1 MLSKGK
7 NVNLGNPMPARLK
20 ALHQKLNEN
29 EGEIDMF
36 KKKGLALLLGILMLS
51 SLLAAC
57 SKNNN
62 AAESSPSSASPSPSA
77 SASESASES
86 PEPARELKGAINISL
101 PNQSSSVWNAVAN
114 AYMAKNPG
122 VKVTVDNKPLEGY
135 KEWLT
140 AQFAAGTPQV
150 DMVVNNE
157 VSSLVNERKFMDYY
171 AYFDKMNPYTGKP
184 WMDSL
189 DLAAMGVNLEG
200 VSSEDFLAN
209 LNFESVQIVWVYN
222 KEIFDKVGITQAPKT
237 FNELI
242 EAFEKIKA
250 AGYTPLALA
259 GDSMS
264 MWSGEAGWLVRI
276 YADQYLRDY
285 INVIRSQEQ
294 DYSYV
299 PDIDSKWKYDLSD
312 PFNDANS
319 NVTKNEM
326 RHWKAIRDKDGPY
339 KVEGNPKWVAYADN
353 LKRLF
358 QHVPEG
364 FFGVKAEQAYNLFLT
379 GKAATLMGTPGSYFQ
394 LPKDFADEEK
404 TGAKGGVKPFD
415 YGFFNMP
422 SMEGPEVMAPARTIQ
437 IPIGF
442 YGFVNKSAEQNELNA
457 DFMMYLTSPE
467 GYGVYVKAI
476 QDSDDASLAGA
487 PALKDITLP
496 PEMAAAFADF
506 APIGNTEGYHSP
518 GNHLAR
524 GVMDYQPSV
533 QDWVGSVQRFFDGK
547 LTTEQYLKELQ
558 ANIDKYLEPALKN
571 SKKELSDLDTP
582 ERRPPERQ

>member
-1 MLSKGK
+1 
-7 NVNLGNPMPARLK
+7 
-20 ALHQKLNEN
+20 
-29 EGEIDMF
+29 MF

-51 SLLAAC
+51 SLVAAC

-62 AAESSPSSASPSPSA
+62 AADPSPSSASPSASASEPSA
-77 SASESASES
+77 SASESPSEA
-86 PEPARELKGAINISL
+86 ARELKGTINISL
-101 PNQSSSVWNAVAN
+101 PNASSSVWNAVAQG
-114 AYMAKNPG
+114 YMAKNPG
-122 VKVTVDNKPLEGY
+122 VKVTVDNKPMEGY

-140 AQFAAGTPQV
+140 AQFAAGTPDV

-157 VSSLVNERKFMDYY
+157 VASLINERKFMDYY
-171 AYFDKMNPYTGKP
+171 AYFDKMNFYTGKP
-184 WMDSL
+184 WVESL
-189 DLAAMGVNLEG
+189 DLAAMGINLDG

-222 KEIFDKVGITQAPKT
+222 KEIFEKVGITAAPKT
-237 FNELI
+237 FNELMD
-242 EAFEKIKA
+242 AFEKIKA

-259 GDSMS
+259 GDSTS

-276 YADQYLRDY
+276 YADQYLRDF
-285 INVIRSQEQ
+285 INTSRSQEQ
-294 DYSYV
+294 DYTYV
-299 PDIDSKWKYDLSD
+299 PDIDSKWQYDLTD
-312 PFNDANS
+312 PYNDSNS
-319 NVTKNEM
+319 NITKNEM
-326 RHWKAIRDKDGPY
+326 RHWKAIRDKEGPY
-339 KVEGNPKWVAYADN
+339 KVAGNPKWVAYADN

-358 QHVPEG
+358 QYVPSG

-379 GKAATLMGTPGSYFQ
+379 GKAATLMGTPGHYWQ

-404 TGAKGGVKPFD
+404 TGAKGGVKPFE

-422 SMEGPEVMAPARTIQ
+422 TMEGPEVMAPARTIQ

-476 QDSDDASLAGA
+476 QESDDASLAGS

-506 APIGNTEGYHSP
+506 APIGNTEGYMSP
-518 GNHLAR
+518 GNSLAR
-524 GVMDYQPSV
+524 GLQDYQPSV

-547 LTTEQYLKELQ
+547 LTTEQYLNELQ

>member
-1 MLSKGK
+1 
-7 NVNLGNPMPARLK
+7 
-20 ALHQKLNEN
+20 
-29 EGEIDMF
+29 MF
-36 KKKGLALLLGILMLS
+36 KKKGLALLLGILMVA

-62 AAESSPSSASPSPSA
+62 AAEPSSSSASPSGTAAESPSSSA
-77 SASESASES
+77 SDSPSEA
-86 PEPARELKGAINISL
+86 ARNLQGTINISL
-101 PNQSSSVWNAVAN
+101 PSGSSSVWNAVAN

-122 VKVTVDNKPLEGY
+122 IKVTVDHKPQEGY

-140 AQFAAGTPQV
+140 AQFAAGTPEV

-157 VSSLVNERKFMDYY
+157 VMSLKNERKFMDYY
-171 AYFDKMNPYTGKP
+171 AYLDKMNPYTGKP
-184 WMDSL
+184 WSESL
-189 DLAAMGVNLEG
+189 DLSAMGINLEG
-200 VSSEDFLAN
+200 VSSEDFLPD

-222 KEIFDKVGITQAPKT
+222 KEIFDKVGIAEAPKT
-237 FNELI
+237 FDQLI
-242 EAFEKIKA
+242 ADFEKIQA
-250 AGYTPLALA
+250 AGYTPLALG

-285 INVIRSQEQ
+285 INISRSQEQ

-299 PDIDSKWKYDLSD
+299 PDIDDKWTYDLSD
-312 PFNDANS
+312 PYNDANS
-319 NVTKNEM
+319 NVTKNEI
-326 RHWKAIRDKDGPY
+326 RHWKAIRDKEGPY
-339 KVEGNPKWVAYADN
+339 KVVGNPKWEAYADN

-358 QHVPEG
+358 QYVPDG

-379 GKAATLMGTPGSYFQ
+379 GKAATLMGTPGNYFQ

-404 TGAKGGVKPFD
+404 SGAKGGVKPFD

-467 GYGVYVKAI
+467 GYGVYIKAI
-476 QDSDDASLAGA
+476 QDSDDASIAGA
-487 PALKDITLP
+487 PALKDVTLP
-496 PEMAAAFADF
+496 PEMAAAFANF
-506 APIGNTEGYHSP
+506 EQIGNTEGYYSP
-518 GNHLAR
+518 GNSLAR
-524 GVMDYQPSV
+524 GLMDYQPSV
-533 QDWVGSVQRFFDGK
+533 QDWVGSVQRFFDGQ
-547 LTTEQYLKELQ
+547 LTTEQYLSELQ
-558 ANIDKYLEPALKN
+558 TNIDKYLEPALKN
-571 SKKELSDLDTP
+571 AKKELSDLDTP